1 MAWQPNTKAPGSA
14 QPMKENMNSAMK
26 KKRQAALHKAAGV
39 PADGGKTTI
48 GAMMKQMAAAKG

>member
-14 QPMKENMNSAMK
+14 PMKDVVDMKAAMK

-48 GAMMKQMAAAKG
+48 GAMMKQMEKG